1 MARPTQQHPGPT
13 AGTPAPAA
21 ADGSG
26 PADVIELILADHRRI
41 RRLREALHDTVR
53 LGGEPGPAWVLAHV
67 WQRLA
72 GLLEVHTRAEEEICF
87 LPMSGPGPEAARR
100 KRDAVADHEDIRAAV
115 SEASLQ
121 PVGSAAWWRAAGA
134 ALAASAEHFER
145 EERGVLACCSL
156 TPDQRLELGR
166 QWTAFVAAHRRD
178 ITVGSSGGARSGR
191 ARAAANSVPT
201 ARASPAPGLAAPPRL
216 RPRGRQPP
224 ARSRWPAGP
233 VTTGNINRA
242 TIFIDGH
249 KPGTALES

>member
-201 ARASPAPGLAAPPRL
+201 ARASAGAGARSTAATAPAR
-216 RPRGRQPP
+216 PP
-224 ARSRWPAGP
+224 AGGP
-233 VTTGNINRA
+233 
-242 TIFIDGH
+242 
-249 KPGTALES
+249 

>member
-1 MARPTQQHPGPT
+1 MTPSAS
-13 AGTPAPAA
+13 AVSPAPPGYWPMS
-21 ADGSG
+21 GSG
-26 PADVIELILADHRRI
+26 F
-41 RRLREALHDTVR
+41 
-53 LGGEPGPAWVLAHV
+53 
-67 WQRLA
+67 A

-201 ARASPAPGLAAPPRL
+201 ARAWPAPGLAAPPRL
-216 RPRGRQPP
+216 RPRGRRPP